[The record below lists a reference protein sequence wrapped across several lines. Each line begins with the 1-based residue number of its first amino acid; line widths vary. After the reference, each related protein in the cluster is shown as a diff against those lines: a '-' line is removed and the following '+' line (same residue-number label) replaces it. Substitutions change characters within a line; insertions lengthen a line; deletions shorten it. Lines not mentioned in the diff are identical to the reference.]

1 MENFSG
7 TLQCFSEVCQ
17 AFNHLNCKICH
28 RCGLPL
34 VKRYLWASNNS
45 RFVFNTGELIAQRYL
60 SRGSNVFLDTMPK
73 MLPEPVE
80 NLPRSI
86 QPYLKLSHILP
97 HIPQVFGKLSNDED
111 IWLLEYGTVPIG
123 SDGEPV
129 YLELLPTIEQL
140 WTQSSPLQQIS
151 WLLQLTRLWEPL
163 NSQGVLSTLLHPNL
177 LRVNGDFV
185 QLLELNYD
193 HTKIVSLED
202 LGKVW
207 LGWVDGAS
215 LSIKTFLY
223 DLCQKLENREIT
235 QIANLLPILE
245 NAQREISS
253 LYHWSYSLHILSDQ
267 GPSREQNEDCCYPP
281 SGTLLNSTE
290 TEDLLTLVCDGIGG
304 QDSGEIASQMAI
316 DSLKTLPESLTPT
329 DNIYQATKKAIFK
342 ANDLIC
348 QRNDREMRSQRQR
361 MGTTLMMG
369 LVKSN
374 NIYLANVGD
383 SRVYWITQDS
393 CLRLSVDDDV
403 ASRSVKLGLSL
414 YREALDVVNS
424 GALTQALGTTPS
436 SELYPNL
443 QRQLPNQDCIIL
455 LTSDGLSDYDRI
467 EQYWQPELLPL
478 LRAEK
483 ELAQVGKNLV
493 SLANLKNG
501 HDNTTIALIL
511 CRLSQN
517 QDLKDF
523 NLTISTIEHSILH
536 QNDKPRQNRTKP
548 ITTPANKKTNN
559 KIHRLIW
566 LAGAFVL
573 LGAGCWYFLSNNY
586 SSRQETTN
594 TSKIQT
600 Q

>member
-1 MENFSG
+1 
-7 TLQCFSEVCQ
+7 
-17 AFNHLNCKICH
+17 
-28 RCGLPL
+28 
-34 VKRYLWASNNS
+34 
-45 RFVFNTGELIAQRYL
+45 
-60 SRGSNVFLDTMPK
+60 

-140 WTQSSPLQQIS
+140 WSQSSPLQQIS

-163 NSQGVLSTLLHPNL
+163 NSQGVLSTLLRPSL

-185 QLLELNYD
+185 QFLELNYD
-193 HTKIVSLED
+193 HTEIVSLED

-223 DLCQKLENREIT
+223 DLCQKLENKEIT

-245 NAQREISS
+245 NAQREISNF
-253 LYHWSYSLHILSDQ
+253 YHWSYSLHILSDQ

-281 SGTLLNSTE
+281 SGTLLNP
-290 TEDLLTLVCDGIGG
+290 TEDLLALVCDGIGG

-329 DNIYQATKKAIFK
+329 DNIYQATKKAIFR

-403 ASRSVKLGLSL
+403 ASRSVKLGISL

-424 GALTQALGTTPS
+424 GALTQALGTTAS

-443 QRQLPNQDCIIL
+443 QRQIQNQDCVIL

-467 EQYWQPELLPL
+467 EQYWQSELLPL

-483 ELAQVGKNLV
+483 ELAQVGQNLI
-493 SLANLKNG
+493 SLANQKNG

-511 CRLSQN
+511 CRLTQN

-523 NLTISTIEHSILH
+523 SLTIPTIEHSILQ
-536 QNDKPRQNRTKP
+536 QNDQPRQNRTKP
-548 ITTPANKKTNN
+548 ITAPANKKTNN

-566 LAGAFVL
+566 LVGAFVL

-600 Q
+600 H

>member
-17 AFNHLNCKICH
+17 AFNHLSCKICH

-34 VKRYLWASNNS
+34 VKRYLWATNNS
-45 RFVFNTGELIAQRYL
+45 KFVFNPGELIAQRYL
-60 SRGSNVFLDTMPK
+60 SWGSNVFLDTMPK

-123 SDGEPV
+123 SDGEPL

-140 WTQSSPLQQIS
+140 WSQSSPLQQIS

-163 NSQGVLSTLLHPNL
+163 NSQGVLSTLLRPNL

-185 QLLELNYD
+185 QFLELNYD
-193 HTKIVSLED
+193 HTEIVSLED

-223 DLCQKLENREIT
+223 NLCQKLENREIT

-245 NAQREISS
+245 NAQREISNF
-253 LYHWSYSLHILSDQ
+253 YHWSYSLHILSDQ

-281 SGTLLNSTE
+281 SGTLLNP
-290 TEDLLTLVCDGIGG
+290 TEDLLALVCDGIGG

-329 DNIYQATKKAIFK
+329 DNIYQATKKAIFR

-369 LVKSN
+369 MVKSN

-403 ASRSVKLGLSL
+403 ASRSVKLGISL

-424 GALTQALGTTPS
+424 GALTQALGTTAS

-443 QRQLPNQDCIIL
+443 QRQLPNQDCVIL

-467 EQYWQPELLPL
+467 EQYWQSELLPL

-483 ELAQVGKNLV
+483 ELAQVGQNLI
-493 SLANLKNG
+493 SLANQKNG

-511 CRLSQN
+511 CRLTQN

-523 NLTISTIEHSILH
+523 NLTIPTIEHSILQ

-548 ITTPANKKTNN
+548 ITAPANKKTNN

-566 LAGAFVL
+566 LVGAFVL

-600 Q
+600 H

>member
-17 AFNHLNCKICH
+17 AFNHLSCKICH

-34 VKRYLWASNNS
+34 VKRYLWATNNS
-45 RFVFNTGELIAQRYL
+45 KFVFNPGELIAQRYL
-60 SRGSNVFLDTMPK
+60 SWGSNVFLDTMPK

-140 WTQSSPLQQIS
+140 WSQSSPLQQIS

-163 NSQGVLSTLLHPNL
+163 NSQGVLSTLLRPSL

-185 QLLELNYD
+185 QFLELNYD
-193 HTKIVSLED
+193 HTEIVSLED

-223 DLCQKLENREIT
+223 DLCQKLENKEIT

-245 NAQREISS
+245 NAQREISNF
-253 LYHWSYSLHILSDQ
+253 YHWSYSLHILSDQ

-281 SGTLLNSTE
+281 SGTLLNP
-290 TEDLLTLVCDGIGG
+290 TEDLLALVCDGIGG

-329 DNIYQATKKAIFK
+329 DNIYQATKKAIFR

-403 ASRSVKLGLSL
+403 ASRSVKLGISL

-424 GALTQALGTTPS
+424 GALTQALGTTAS

-443 QRQLPNQDCIIL
+443 QRQLPNQDCVIL

-467 EQYWQPELLPL
+467 EQYWQSELLPL

-483 ELAQVGKNLV
+483 ELAQVGQNLI
-493 SLANLKNG
+493 SLANQKNG

-511 CRLSQN
+511 CRLTQN

-523 NLTISTIEHSILH
+523 SLTIPTIEHSILQ
-536 QNDKPRQNRTKP
+536 QNDQPRQNRTKP
-548 ITTPANKKTNN
+548 ITAPANKKTNN

-566 LAGAFVL
+566 LVGAFVL
-573 LGAGCWYFLSNNY
+573 LGAGCLYFLSNNY

>member
-1 MENFSG
+1 MESFSG

-17 AFNHLNCKICH
+17 AFNHLSCKICH

-34 VKRYLWASNNS
+34 VKRYLWATNNS
-45 RFVFNTGELIAQRYL
+45 KFVFNPGELIAQRYL
-60 SRGSNVFLDTMPK
+60 SWGSNVFLDTMPK

-140 WTQSSPLQQIS
+140 WSQSSPLQQIS

-163 NSQGVLSTLLHPNL
+163 NSQGVLSTLLRPNL

-185 QLLELNYD
+185 QFLELNYD
-193 HTKIVSLED
+193 HTEIVNLED

-223 DLCQKLENREIT
+223 DLCQKLENKEIT

-245 NAQREISS
+245 NAQREISNF
-253 LYHWSYSLHILSDQ
+253 YHWSYSLHILSDQ

-281 SGTLLNSTE
+281 SGTLLNP
-290 TEDLLTLVCDGIGG
+290 TEDLLALVCDGIGG
-304 QDSGEIASQMAI
+304 QDSGEIASQMAM

-329 DNIYQATKKAIFK
+329 DNIYQATKKAIFR

-403 ASRSVKLGLSL
+403 ASRSVKLGISL

-424 GALTQALGTTPS
+424 GALTQALGTTAS

-443 QRQLPNQDCIIL
+443 QRQIPNQDCVIL

-467 EQYWQPELLPL
+467 EQYWQSELLPL

-483 ELAQVGKNLV
+483 ELAQVGQNLI
-493 SLANLKNG
+493 SLANQKNG

-511 CRLSQN
+511 CRLTQN

-523 NLTISTIEHSILH
+523 NLTIPTIEHSILQ
-536 QNDKPRQNRTKP
+536 QNDQPRQNRTKP
-548 ITTPANKKTNN
+548 ITAPANKITNN

-566 LAGAFVL
+566 LVGVFVL
-573 LGAGCWYFLSNNY
+573 LGAGCLYFLSNNY

>member
-1 MENFSG
+1 MESFSG

-17 AFNHLNCKICH
+17 AFNHLSCKICH

-34 VKRYLWASNNS
+34 VKRYLWATNNS
-45 RFVFNTGELIAQRYL
+45 KFVFNSGELIAQRYL
-60 SRGSNVFLDTMPK
+60 SWGSNVFLDTMPK

-140 WTQSSPLQQIS
+140 WSQSSPLQQIS

-163 NSQGVLSTLLHPNL
+163 NSQGVLSTLLRPNL

-185 QLLELNYD
+185 QFLELNYD
-193 HTKIVSLED
+193 HTEIVNLED

-223 DLCQKLENREIT
+223 DLCQKLENKEIT

-245 NAQREISS
+245 NAQREISNF
-253 LYHWSYSLHILSDQ
+253 YHWSYSFHILSDQ

-281 SGTLLNSTE
+281 SGTLLNP
-290 TEDLLTLVCDGIGG
+290 TEDLLALVCDGIGG

-329 DNIYQATKKAIFK
+329 DNIYQATKKAIFR

-403 ASRSVKLGLSL
+403 ASRSVKLGISL

-424 GALTQALGTTPS
+424 GALTQALGTTAS

-443 QRQLPNQDCIIL
+443 QRQLPNQDCVIL

-467 EQYWQPELLPL
+467 EQYWQSELLPL

-483 ELAQVGKNLV
+483 ELAQVGQNLI
-493 SLANLKNG
+493 SLANQKNG

-511 CRLSQN
+511 CRLTQN

-523 NLTISTIEHSILH
+523 NLTIPTIEHSILQ
-536 QNDKPRQNRTKP
+536 QNDQPRQNRTKP
-548 ITTPANKKTNN
+548 ITAPANKKTNN

-566 LAGAFVL
+566 LVGAFVL

-600 Q
+600 H